1 METWVTNQ
9 IRDPDIQPLNAD
21 DLYMYIY
28 SKRAELV
35 KPKPT
40 AARLSSVSV
49 ADFFARKDLA
59 DFLLEALLD
68 FSCRW
73 FRVFCD

>member
-9 IRDPDIQPLNAD
+9 NRDPAIQLLNAD

-35 KPKPT
+35 KAKLT
-40 AARLSSVSV
+40 AARLSSVSL

-68 FSCRW
+68 FSRRR
-73 FRVFCD
+73 FRVFCE

>member
-9 IRDPDIQPLNAD
+9 TRDPDIQLLNAD
-21 DLYMYIY
+21 DLYMNIY

-40 AARLSSVSV
+40 AARPSCVSL

-59 DFLLEALLD
+59 DFLPDALLD
-68 FSCRW
+68 FSRRR
-73 FRVFCD
+73 FRVFCE